1 MYVPFA
7 LISGALLFV
16 PRGPV
21 FWGMVGLGVAAFVA
35 FPLVIQGLL
44 VPIER
49 RVIGASRR
57 EATEVLREIR
67 QRRLVRLFAPFA
79 WTTLQEARLHL
90 RRGDGKAAVRA
101 FAETARLGSR
111 PSGAEAAKVDPPA
124 LVSMQAHALLI
135 ADQPEQARELLQAL
149 AKRQELAPIDR
160 LHLGLALQAGKG
172 HNREALEHI
181 ESAAATL
188 GRHPRAQ
195 VGLALALYRVDRT
208 DEAMAALEAARAAL
222 GAEPDVFDEGLVE
235 RATKLMR
242 TVQKAQQKRVR
253 RQDERVD
260 GDSVKVNEVAA
271 PAGQDKAAKGKSARK
286 AKKDERRAARRAAKA
301 NPDKGQQAKGKK
313 GKVAQPQQQG
323 AKGSQ
328 QGKVVAAGSGVGV
341 KAAAAPVKVET
352 VAKAAATPVKVETVA
367 KAAAAP
373 VIVAKAAAT
382 PVKVETVAK
391 VAAEPVKSELV
402 AKVAA
407 EPVKSELVAKVATE
421 PVVKVAA
428 EQPVVKVAAEPV
440 VPVKVAAEQPVV
452 KVATEPVKSELVA
465 PVKSAE
471 TVVKVAAEP
480 VAPVKAAETVTKV
493 AAESVKADPV
503 VPVRA
508 AEVVAKVEPVVAVK
522 AEPVVL
528 KKVETSAPARASE
541 ELDSVDVVEAVSSV
555 RSVEPASMA
564 PVRPASVPPPIRPA
578 AAPGS
583 LAPTPGAAPR
593 LPAPPSGSSLF
604 GSLGAKPPVTAK
616 PLGSGP
622 SPALL
627 GGPPVLGGNL
637 PPPPRLG
644 PPPAIPPPPRVGPP
658 PPVAAPV
665 IPGAPATSDDSWAA
679 MLDAPTPPTSP
690 PTR

>member
-44 VPIER
+44 MPIER

-181 ESAAATL
+181 ESVASTL

-195 VGLALALYRVDRT
+195 VALALALYRVDRT
-208 DEAMAALEAARAAL
+208 DEAMAALESARAAL
-222 GAEPDVFDEGLVE
+222 GAEADVFDEGLVE

-301 NPDKGQQAKGKK
+301 NPDKGQQGKGKK
-313 GKVAQPQQQG
+313 GKAAQQQQG
-323 AKGSQ
+323 AKGLQ
-328 QGKVVAAGSGVGV
+328 QGKVVVAKAAETVVKVVAAPV
-341 KAAAAPVKVET
+341 KAEPVAKVEAAAPVKTAES
-352 VAKAAATPVKVETVA
+352 VARVAAGPVAPVKVVA
-367 KAAAAP
+367 ELVKSEP
-373 VIVAKAAAT
+373 VV
-382 PVKVETVAK
+382 K
-391 VAAEPVKSELV
+391 VAAELVVKVAVEPVKSEPV
-402 AKVAA
+402 A
-407 EPVKSELVAKVATE
+407 
-421 PVVKVAA
+421 KVAA
-428 EQPVVKVAAEPV
+428 EQPVVKVVAEPV
-440 VPVKVAAEQPVV
+440 APVKVAAE
-452 KVATEPVKSELVA
+452 PVKSE
-465 PVKSAE
+465 PVV
-471 TVVKVAAEP
+471 TVVAEP
-480 VAPVKAAETVTKV
+480 VAPVKAAETVTGV
-493 AAESVKADPV
+493 AAESVKTEPV
-503 VPVRA
+503 VPVKA
-508 AEVVAKVEPVVAVK
+508 AEIVAKVEPVVAVK
-522 AEPVVL
+522 AEPVT
-528 KKVETSAPARASE
+528 KKVESSAPARASE
-541 ELDSVDVVEAVSSV
+541 ELDSVDVIEAVSSV
-555 RSVEPASMA
+555 RSMEPASMP
-564 PVRPASVPPPIRPA
+564 PVRPASVPPPLRPA
-578 AAPGS
+578 APSS
-583 LAPTPGAAPR
+583 LTPTPGAAPR

-690 PTR
+690 PTP

>member
-352 VAKAAATPVKVETVA
+352 VAK
-367 KAAAAP
+367 
-373 VIVAKAAAT
+373 
-382 PVKVETVAK
+382 

>member
-16 PRGPV
+16 QRGPV

-181 ESAAATL
+181 ESVASTL

-208 DEAMAALEAARAAL
+208 DEAMAALESARAAL
-222 GAEPDVFDEGLVE
+222 GAEADVFDEGLVE

-301 NPDKGQQAKGKK
+301 NPDKGQQGKGKK
-313 GKVAQPQQQG
+313 GKAAQQQQQQG
-323 AKGSQ
+323 AKGLQ
-328 QGKVVAAGSGVGV
+328 QGKVVAAGPGVVV
-341 KAAAAPVKVET
+341 KAAEAVAKVGAASVKAEPVAKVEAAAPVAVAKAGAAPMKVEPVVKVEAAAPVKTAES
-352 VAKAAATPVKVETVA
+352 VAR
-367 KAAAAP
+367 
-373 VIVAKAAAT
+373 
-382 PVKVETVAK
+382 
-391 VAAEPVKSELV
+391 VAAEPVKSESVARVAVGPVALV
-402 AKVAA
+402 KVAA
-407 EPVKSELVAKVATE
+407 E

-428 EQPVVKVAAEPV
+428 ELVKSEPV
-440 VPVKVAAEQPVV
+440 V
-452 KVATEPVKSELVA
+452 
-465 PVKSAE
+465 
-471 TVVKVAAEP
+471 TVVAEP
-480 VAPVKAAETVTKV
+480 VAPVKAAETVTGV
-493 AAESVKADPV
+493 AAESVKTEPV
-503 VPVRA
+503 VPVKA
-508 AEVVAKVEPVVAVK
+508 AEIVAKVEPVVAVK
-522 AEPVVL
+522 AEPVT
-528 KKVETSAPARASE
+528 KKVESSAPARASE
-541 ELDSVDVVEAVSSV
+541 ELDSVDVIEAVSSV
-555 RSVEPASMA
+555 RSVEPGSMH

-578 AAPGS
+578 AAPSS
-583 LAPTPGAAPR
+583 LPPTPGAAPR

-604 GSLGAKPPVTAK
+604 GSLGVKPPVTAK

-644 PPPAIPPPPRVGPP
+644 PPPAIPPPPRAGPP

-690 PTR
+690 PTP